1 MGKCCFCSDQSYSLN
16 RNLYKWSKS
25 EDQIRILQFA
35 DMDEWKSTLKS
46 GISET
51 VLKREL
57 TNY

>member
-1 MGKCCFCSDQSYSLN
+1 MGKCCFCSDQSYSRN